1 MSLTTG
7 SLGPS
12 QVTVQPALGVVG
24 QFCDANP
31 RATFDAGA
39 FGLVAGALGAYVG
52 RFAWVSYAEV
62 DAENTPIIVNNTGVG
77 APAGVLANEQQG
89 LITDY
94 LGSSSLK
101 VPEGFPVTLHTMA
114 GLFVIN
120 DGSTYALPGMKA
132 YARLADGKVRFAV
145 TGSPST
151 GEFTGSI
158 AAGTGSVT
166 GSISGNVLTVS
177 AVGSGNIRPGA
188 TLSGSGVT
196 TDTKVTEQLS
206 GTDGGVG
213 TYAVNIAQSVDSTTI
228 TATFGIMT
236 ISAVTSGEIEIGA
249 VVSGSGVTS
258 GTAVY
263 GFGTGTG
270 GTGTYFV
277 DISQTAG
284 STTLTVTSDV
294 ETNFTARSGGA
305 NGEIVKISNVNL
317 AA

>member
-1 MSLTTG
+1 MSLTAG
-7 SLGPS
+7 ALGPS
-12 QVTVQPALGVVG
+12 QVNVQPTIGVVG

-52 RFAWVSYAEV
+52 RFAWASYDNV
-62 DAENTPIIVNNTGVG
+62 DAEGTPIIVNNYGVG

-94 LGSSSLK
+94 LGTASLK

-114 GLFVIN
+114 GLFVVN
-120 DGSTYALPGMKA
+120 DGDTYALPGMKA
-132 YARLADGKVRFAV
+132 YARLADGKVRFGAS
-145 TGSPST
+145 GSPTT

-166 GSISGNVLTVS
+166 GSITGNVLTVT
-177 AVGSGNIRPGA
+177 AVGSGSMRPGA
-188 TLSGSGVT
+188 TISGTNVVSG
-196 TDTKVTEQLS
+196 TKVTSQLS
-206 GTDGGVG
+206 GTAGGVG
-213 TYAVNIAQSVDSTTI
+213 TYAVNITQEVDSTTI
-228 TATFGIMT
+228 SATFGVMT
-236 ISAVTSGEIEIGA
+236 ITAVASGEIEIGA
-249 VVSGSGVTS
+249 VVSGSGVTT

-270 GTGTYFV
+270 GTGTYYV
-277 DISQTAG
+277 DPTQTAG
-284 STTLTVTSDV
+284 STTLTVTTDV
-294 ETNFTARSGGA
+294 ETNFTARSGA
-305 NGEIVKISNVNL
+305 AAGEIVKMSNVNL